1 MITPQRREVV
11 AGLAAVAGLGACAT
25 NLRRSST
32 SKPNVV
38 LIIADDLRADAIAK
52 RDKLG
57 IKTPHIDALVAEGHS
72 FDDAFVT
79 TSICPT
85 SRASIM
91 TGQFASNH
99 KYWNWSEIT
108 QAQLDRGLYG
118 LMKSA
123 GYQTAYIGKWG
134 LGTES
139 RENFFNIWYGFDNF
153 KLYYDEEYGGK
164 HLTEFIGAKAVNA
177 INQLKDAPFFLT
189 FATLA
194 AHTQHREPYWDAD
207 HVYDESYKELFYPT
221 APSATTEAFDRLPE
235 FLKTSEGRER
245 WRQRFGN
252 PETASE
258 TLRDYYRLVN
268 GLDAQV
274 GRIVSALKERNLYD
288 DTLIVFT
295 SDNGMLLGEHGLSG
309 KWWMFEES
317 IRVPLVIKMPSGSRR
332 EPIPQVALNIDVMP
346 TILEAC
352 SLQIPQT
359 VDGKSLL
366 ASGPQRTQF
375 FYEHLFDHPRII
387 KSEGIWSP
395 SYKYINYGVGGS
407 TYEMLFDLRIDPYEL
422 NNLALL
428 PGSQVILSE
437 YRERFKSEKARV
449 QRAHTDEAA
458 E

>member
-1 MITPQRREVV
+1 
-11 AGLAAVAGLGACAT
+11 
-25 NLRRSST
+25 
-32 SKPNVV
+32 
-38 LIIADDLRADAIAK
+38 
-52 RDKLG
+52 
-57 IKTPHIDALVAEGHS
+57 
-72 FDDAFVT
+72 
-79 TSICPT
+79 
-85 SRASIM
+85 
-91 TGQFASNH
+91 
-99 KYWNWSEIT
+99 
-108 QAQLDRGLYG
+108 
-118 LMKSA
+118 
-123 GYQTAYIGKWG
+123 
-134 LGTES
+134 
-139 RENFFNIWYGFDNF
+139 
-153 KLYYDEEYGGK
+153 
-164 HLTEFIGAKAVNA
+164 
-177 INQLKDAPFFLT
+177 
-189 FATLA
+189 
-194 AHTQHREPYWDAD
+194 
-207 HVYDESYKELFYPT
+207 
-221 APSATTEAFDRLPE
+221 
-235 FLKTSEGRER
+235 
-245 WRQRFGN
+245 
-252 PETASE
+252 
-258 TLRDYYRLVN
+258 
-268 GLDAQV
+268 
-274 GRIVSALKERNLYD
+274 
-288 DTLIVFT
+288 
-295 SDNGMLLGEHGLSG
+295 
-309 KWWMFEES
+309 MFEES